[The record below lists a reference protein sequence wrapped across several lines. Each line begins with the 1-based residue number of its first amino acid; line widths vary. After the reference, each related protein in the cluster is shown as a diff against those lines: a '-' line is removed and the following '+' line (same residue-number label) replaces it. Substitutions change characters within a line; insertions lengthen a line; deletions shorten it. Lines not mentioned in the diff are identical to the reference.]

1 MVDPSHPT
9 RGEVIDFDGRPPTR
23 PSLEIILSVED
34 ELLVLARLGISTVAS
49 RAGFDIEEVDD
60 LRLAV
65 DELCL
70 LVLQGRRS
78 GRLHLAFATGGGR
91 IDVWCNYEGDVPDRD
106 RDTEDGADLVGLSG
120 RILDA
125 LVDEHGP
132 SVRDGLPGA
141 HMCKRRVRSNG

>member
-1 MVDPSHPT
+1 M
-9 RGEVIDFDGRPPTR
+9 
-23 PSLEIILSVED
+23 LSVKD
-34 ELLVLARLGISTVAS
+34 DLLVLARLAISTVAS

-70 LVLQGRRS
+70 LVLRGRRD
-78 GRLHLAFATGGGR
+78 GRVLLAFAADAGR
-91 IDVWCNYEGDVPDRD
+91 IDVWCTYEGREPGPDEEAGDV
-106 RDTEDGADLVGLSG
+106 AALAGLSG

-132 SVRDGLPGA
+132 SVRDGLTGA
-141 HMCKRRVRSNG
+141 HMCKRRVRADG